1 MSKVKKGNKGSK
13 NVKKN
18 VIPFKHK
25 KLEVIKNDT
34 PISKEEAETTRVN
47 DYAKEVCK
55 NLDDFAS
62 TVRIDIEK
70 FYYNF
75 LFYLKQRVIMK
86 LSYPAFK
93 YLDKG
98 STDEIVRNHAEFI
111 KENYPEINLV
121 EEVKNDRLH

>member
-13 NVKKN
+13 NVKNN
-18 VIPFKHK
+18 VIPFKSK
-25 KLEVIKNDT
+25 KLETIKNVT
-34 PISKEEAETTRVN
+34 PMNKQEVETARVN

-62 TVRIDIEK
+62 NAGIDVER

-75 LFYLKQRVIMK
+75 LFYIKQAVIMK

-93 YLDKG
+93 YLHKG
-98 STDEIVRNHAEFI
+98 STEEVTRNHSVFL
-111 KENYPEINLV
+111 KENCQELKLN
-121 EEVKNDRLH
+121 EEVKHDRYH

>member
-1 MSKVKKGNKGSK
+1 MSKVKKVKKGIK

-34 PISKEEAETTRVN
+34 PISKEEAETIRVN

>member
-13 NVKKN
+13 NVKNN
-18 VIPFKHK
+18 VIPFKTN
-25 KLEVIKNDT
+25 KLEKIKNVT
-34 PISKEEAETTRVN
+34 PMSKEEVETARVN

-62 TVRIDIEK
+62 NAGIDVER

-75 LFYLKQRVIMK
+75 LFYIKQAVIMK

-98 STDEIVRNHAEFI
+98 KDEARIPHKYSLEDYGLSRG
-111 KENYPEINLV
+111 
-121 EEVKNDRLH
+121 EVHNKLNFS

>member
-13 NVKKN
+13 NVKNN
-18 VIPFKHK
+18 VIPFKSK
-25 KLEVIKNDT
+25 KLETIKNVT
-34 PISKEEAETTRVN
+34 PVNKQEVETARVN

-62 TVRIDIEK
+62 NAGIDVER

-75 LFYLKQRVIMK
+75 LFYIKQAVIMK

-98 STDEIVRNHAEFI
+98 STEEVTQNHSVFL